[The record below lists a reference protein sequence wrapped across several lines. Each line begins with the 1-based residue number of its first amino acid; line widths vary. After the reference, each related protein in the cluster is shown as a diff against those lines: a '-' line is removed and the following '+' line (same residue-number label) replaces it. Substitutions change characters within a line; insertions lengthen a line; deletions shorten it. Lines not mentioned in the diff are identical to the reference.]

1 VVGLVIYKEG
11 VRFLKCE
18 LGEERVLPVY
28 VANRVFSYQGFI
40 SSGDVKGADARVRL
54 EKLSLTS

>member
-18 LGEERVLPVY
+18 LGEEPLLPIY

-40 SSGDVKGADARVRL
+40 SSGDVKSLDIGVR
-54 EKLSLTS
+54 